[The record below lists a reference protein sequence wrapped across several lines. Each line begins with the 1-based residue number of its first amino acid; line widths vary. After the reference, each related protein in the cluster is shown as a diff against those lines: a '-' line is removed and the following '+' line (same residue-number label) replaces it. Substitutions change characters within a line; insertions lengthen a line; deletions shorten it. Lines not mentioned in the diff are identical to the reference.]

1 MLIVIAAV
9 LLFTASAWAQQALPE
24 AAKKH
29 LLAGIDAIEKAK
41 APSDFDRA
49 VAEFE
54 AAAKIAPDS
63 PEAYYFLGKTL
74 SMTRGRTKQA
84 IDSYNRYLAL
94 APNAPDAAKVKAE
107 IAEMEKLRAWSRK
120 SGSIGMAAVALPDG
134 FYLRSVHPSSP
145 AAAAGLKEND
155 KIVSVDGKPTK
166 GLTLLQFSELIDG
179 APGSA
184 CTMDVVRGTQ
194 PVKVSFK
201 RTEPF
206 GNKAMFQEI
215 DGGDLGAEV
224 AQSKIP
230 VAAVLCTG
238 YNTDCMTMNR
248 LSMRML
254 GFYRGKVK
262 FVNINVDENPE
273 LAKKLKI
280 TTIPTT
286 LLYRNGDHVGT
297 VTGPNMNEVIQKLNV
312 MLAEDA
318 APRPGTTP
326 AQQGASAVGASPS
339 QDPAPAQAGRPAP
352 AGQEAPS
359 GGRGRR

>member
-9 LLFTASAWAQQALPE
+9 LLCAASAWAQQAVPE

-41 APSDFDRA
+41 TPSDVDRA
-49 VAEFE
+49 VGEFE

-84 IDSYNRYLAL
+84 IDAYNRYLAL

-107 IAEMEKLRAWSRK
+107 VAELEKLRAWARK

-134 FYLRSVHPSSP
+134 FYLRSVYPASP
-145 AAAAGLKEND
+145 AAAAGLSQGD
-155 KIVSVDGKPTK
+155 KIVAVDGKQTK
-166 GLTLLQFSELIDG
+166 GLSLLQFSELLDG
-179 APGSA
+179 APGST
-184 CTMDVVRGTQ
+184 CTMDVVRKAQ

-206 GNKAMFQEI
+206 GNKALFQEI

-224 AQSKIP
+224 AQSKTP
-230 VAAVLCTG
+230 VAVFFCTG
-238 YNTDCMTMNR
+238 YNTDCATLNR
-248 LSMRML
+248 MSMRFL
-254 GFYRGKVK
+254 GPYRGKVK
-262 FVNINVDENPE
+262 FVTISVDETPE
-273 LAKKLKI
+273 LAKKLNI

-286 LLYRNGDHVGT
+286 LLYKNGDHVGT
-297 VTGPNMNEVIQKLNV
+297 VKGNNFNELLQKMNV
-312 MLAEDA
+312 MVAEDS
-318 APRPGTTP
+318 AP
-326 AQQGASAVGASPS
+326 QQGA
-339 QDPAPAQAGRPAP
+339 APAQAGRPAP
-352 AGQEAPS
+352 VGQEAPS